1 MPPYHSVVKCNN
13 IRGKADVS
21 FFRFPKNRVKNLA
34 WVARLTRKN
43 WKPSP
48 HSRIC
53 SAHFV
58 NGLLNVHE
66 EETTQKEIITFKL
79 HALVANDQLDKG
91 KEFNAEDCQDVD
103 ESTETVEDELVEV
116 QGDEELNEN
125 VELEEDED

>member
-58 NGLLNVHE
+58 N
-66 EETTQKEIITFKL
+66 
-79 HALVANDQLDKG
+79 ANDQLDKG